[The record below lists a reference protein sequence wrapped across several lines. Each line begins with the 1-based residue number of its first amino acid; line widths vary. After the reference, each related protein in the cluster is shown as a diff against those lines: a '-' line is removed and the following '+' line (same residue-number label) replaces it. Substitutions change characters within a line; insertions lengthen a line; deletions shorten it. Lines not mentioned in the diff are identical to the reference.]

1 MLPVVSW
8 QYVLFLAIKQNV
20 HAKQGLREIL
30 IVDVEKVS
38 LNYNQNIKYRVYI
51 NSKSASMVSKFFM
64 IIINSKKRRM

>member
-8 QYVLFLAIKQNV
+8 QYVLFLAIRQNA

-38 LNYNQNIKYRVYI
+38 L
-51 NSKSASMVSKFFM
+51 S
-64 IIINSKKRRM
+64 